1 MLPGCKGQHTNL
13 AGWHQKKEQQ
23 INPIPT
29 SIINPKAEMY
39 STGWVNILQRES
51 VSSDDSVLKGT
62 IGVVLLRRC
71 W

>member
-1 MLPGCKGQHTNL
+1 MLPGCKGQCANL

-23 INPIPT
+23 NKPIST
-29 SIINPKAEMY
+29 GIIDPKAETY
-39 STGWVNILQRES
+39 IPGWVNTLQRES

-62 IGVVLLRRC
+62 IGMVLLRRC